1 MKNNRLILT
10 IIFMAVTFCFFMP
23 TDVKANYTAVSDACL
38 DKNECMLVC
47 NYNNTYKGNNNA
59 TRQRNI
65 SIYYVYKNKQWK
77 VKWEA
82 TNEDRFIHSKGPVS
96 FSNVFSN
103 SGENVYSE
111 KDLNSDSFVCPKYGY
126 LDMSELN
133 PNNELCFD
141 NNGKYCEAKSNLG
154 TAFGKKAKKFIGKKK
169 DYDVLDQVSA
179 YSDKWIIGDMPC
191 SEFGEI
197 NKDNVGTIIRE
208 KMEKDFQTN
217 FMKGKSIPKF
227 ILNSNEYRS
236 NIEKSV
242 EKKIK
247 TCSAEIDEMQKKGE
261 IDDGTAEKWKN
272 NIQNLDP
279 KDVQDAVDDARDK
292 MGDDSNFDLSDY
304 NQPQD
309 CKGIFGDPTEDE
321 ESLAYLIQTIL
332 NYIKV
337 IGPILVVLLSSF
349 DFVKVIWTSDD
360 ENMKKAQQKLAK
372 RLVAAVLLFLLPLLI
387 EIMFNLINDSIVDPT
402 CGIK

>member
-10 IIFMAVTFCFFMP
+10 IIFMAITFCFLMP
-23 TDVKANYTAVSDACL
+23 TEVSAYNMVTDECL

-47 NYNNTYKGNNNA
+47 NYNNTYKGNNNS

-65 SIYYVYKNKQWK
+65 SIYYIYKNKQWK
-77 VKWEA
+77 LKWEG
-82 TNEDRFIHSKGPVS
+82 TNEDRIVQSKGPAS
-96 FSNVFSN
+96 FSNIFSN
-103 SGENVYSE
+103 SGKNVYSE
-111 KDLNSDSFVCPKYGY
+111 KNLSFDSFVCPKYGY
-126 LDMSELN
+126 LDMSQLVSD
-133 PNNELCFD
+133 NELCFD
-141 NNGKYCEAKSNLG
+141 DNGKYCENEKSNMG
-154 TAFGKKAKKFIGKKK
+154 TAFGKKAVGFISKKK
-169 DYDVLDQVSA
+169 DYDVLEQVKS
-179 YSDKWIIGDMPC
+179 YFNKWILGDMPC

-197 NKDNVGTIIRE
+197 DKNNVGTIMKE
-208 KMEKDFQTN
+208 KVEKDFQTN
-217 FMKGKSIPKF
+217 FLQGQAIPKF
-227 ILNSNEYRS
+227 ILNSQQYTS
-236 NIEKSV
+236 NIEKGV

-247 TCSAEIDEMQKKGE
+247 SCSAEIDEMQKKGE
-261 IDDGTAEKWKN
+261 IDETTAERWKN

-279 KDVQDAVDDARDK
+279 KDVQNAVDDARDK
-292 MGDDSNFDLSDY
+292 LSDDSNFDLSDY

-309 CKGIFGDPTEDE
+309 CVGIFGDPTDK

-337 IGPILVVLLSSF
+337 IGPILVVILSSF

-387 EIMFNLINDSIVDPT
+387 DIMFNLINDSIVDPT